1 MVKDKDIKQF
11 FQQHKPDVKN
21 NGPFLKE
28 VVRQINA
35 MPIPAAMNPDRQKED
50 CIRLVLEVSRR
61 DLRAVRLA
69 ELYLVLHGDAPF
81 YILDEPFTQVD
92 PVNIEDVKSMI
103 RERANDHGVIITD
116 HNYDAISSVA
126 DNL

>member
-11 FQQHKPDVKN
+11 MLRHKPEVN
-21 NGPFLKE
+21 NSGPFMKE

-35 MPIPAAMNPDRQKED
+35 MPIPAAMNPERQKED

-69 ELYLVLHGDAPF
+69 VSVIVVVAILSAITMAMIPSDLIPSFPPYL
-81 YILDEPFTQVD
+81 LDTHCPSFF
-92 PVNIEDVKSMI
+92 P
-103 RERANDHGVIITD
+103 
-116 HNYDAISSVA
+116 
-126 DNL
+126 

>member
-11 FQQHKPDVKN
+11 MLRHQPEVKN
-21 NGPFLKE
+21 SGPFMKD

-35 MPIPAAMNPDRQKED
+35 MPIPAAMNLERQKED

-69 ELYLVLHGDAPF
+69 V
-81 YILDEPFTQVD
+81 
-92 PVNIEDVKSMI
+92 
-103 RERANDHGVIITD
+103 GVIVAVVILSALT
-116 HNYDAISSVA
+116 ISLLPP
-126 DNL
+126 DFLPTELFTFK

>member
-11 FQQHKPDVKN
+11 FQQHKPEVKN
-21 NGPFLKE
+21 SGPFLKE

-35 MPIPAAMNPDRQKED
+35 MSIPAAMNPERQKED

-69 ELYLVLHGDAPF
+69 V
-81 YILDEPFTQVD
+81 
-92 PVNIEDVKSMI
+92 
-103 RERANDHGVIITD
+103 GVIV
-116 HNYDAISSVA
+116 AVVVISALTISLLPPDFLPA
-126 DNL
+126 DIFMFK

>member
-11 FQQHKPDVKN
+11 MLRHHPEVKN
-21 NGPFLKE
+21 SGPFMKD

-35 MPIPAAMNPDRQKED
+35 MPIPAAMNPERQKED

-69 ELYLVLHGDAPF
+69 V
-81 YILDEPFTQVD
+81 
-92 PVNIEDVKSMI
+92 
-103 RERANDHGVIITD
+103 GVIVAVVIL
-116 HNYDAISSVA
+116 SVVTA
-126 DNL
+126 SLLPPDFLPNEIFTFK

>member
-11 FQQHKPDVKN
+11 FLQHKPEIKN
-21 NGPFLKE
+21 CGHFLKE

-35 MPIPAAMNPDRQKED
+35 MPVPAAMNPEQQKED

-69 ELYLVLHGDAPF
+69 V
-81 YILDEPFTQVD
+81 
-92 PVNIEDVKSMI
+92 
-103 RERANDHGVIITD
+103 GVI
-116 HNYDAISSVA
+116 VA
-126 DNL
+126 VVILSAVTASLLPPDFLPTEIFTFK